1 MGDHGHLQ
9 VDYNIC
15 PNVLLAREGI
25 VRTDGAGNIREW
37 DAYIQSCGISAQV
50 YIKKQE
56 AEGMCF
62 VCWEI

>member
-1 MGDHGHLQ
+1 M
-9 VDYNIC
+9 
-15 PNVLLAREGI
+15 LLAREGI

-56 AEGMCF
+56 AEGIVLRLLGDLKDLGYVRDIF
-62 VCWEI
+62 TKEEV